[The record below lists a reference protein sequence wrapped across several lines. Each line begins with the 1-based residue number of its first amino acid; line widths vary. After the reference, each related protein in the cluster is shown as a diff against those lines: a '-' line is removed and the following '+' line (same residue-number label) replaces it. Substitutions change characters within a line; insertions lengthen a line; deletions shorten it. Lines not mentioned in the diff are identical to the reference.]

1 MASSGFEK
9 VIIRPLS
16 KEEAY
21 ALLYDVAT
29 LISNMK
35 SFTITA
41 RDPSTNEVSAVLSR
55 RSILGVT
62 RIPLKIRSEVKS
74 DDIIL
79 MYFNSDAFKAWIEYR
94 LVPVFYALHI
104 NLRAVCE
111 GGNIALCS
119 SVLDSFTKELEDVL
133 KKPVKPMITPPK
145 PAPKPAE
152 VAPQRVETPPQEVV
166 KPPTPQPPPPPLS
179 PAPPKPTQLEKT
191 QVPQEKE
198 TTIDVTKL
206 FDEVSIAMALI
217 NSDLVSSGE
226 LTAPWDIDI
235 LINKAREKKGVLSQ
249 YKMGILSVKD
259 KSDTVDLVIFV
270 NRNGEPIGF
279 YGKIENLSVKGLA
292 NELVSLGKSLSAVE
306 ITYRLWGV
314 KQLPMV

>member
-16 KEEAY
+16 REEAY

-79 MYFNSDAFKAWIEYR
+79 MYFNSDAFKAQIEYR

-104 NLRAVCE
+104 NLRAVCD
-111 GGNIALCS
+111 GGNTVLCT
-119 SVLDSFTKELEDVL
+119 SVLESFTKELEDVL
-133 KKPVKPMITPPK
+133 RKPVKPMITPPK

-152 VAPQRVETPPQEVV
+152 VTPQRVETPPQEAV
-166 KPPTPQPPPPPLS
+166 KPQTPQPPSPTLPPT
-179 PAPPKPTQLEKT
+179 PPKPTQPERT
-191 QVPQEKE
+191 PVPQEKE
-198 TTIDVTKL
+198 TIDITKL
-206 FDEVSIAMALI
+206 FDEVLIAMALI
-217 NSDLVSSGE
+217 NSDLVSTGE
-226 LTAPWDIDI
+226 LTVPWDINT

-249 YKMGILSVKD
+249 YKIGILSVKD
-259 KSDTVDLVIFV
+259 KNDTVDLVIFV
-270 NRNGEPIGF
+270 NRNGEPMGF
-279 YGKIENLSVKGLA
+279 YGRIENLSVKGLA
-292 NELVSLGKSLSAVE
+292 DELVSLEKSLPAIE